1 MPFSEP
7 RTISLFLITSLF
19 IIKSSSNLV
28 PLAFGLYTLNV
39 CYYLCIFN
47 VRLFYTL
54 KLSTI
59 TLIEFKFIYFFDY
72 KYIQVPS
79 TISVVL
85 IFFRVVDFSDVFSSG
100 HPRECYQSH
109 KIQFEFNFD
118 FNSVK
123 VSSAISEVILF
134 VFFFHSNTL

>member
-1 MPFSEP
+1 MSFLEP

-19 IIKSSSNLV
+19 IIKSFSNLV
-28 PLAFGLYTLNV
+28 PLAFELYTLNV

-72 KYIQVPS
+72 YKYIQVPS

-85 IFFRVVDFSDVFSSG
+85 IFFRVVDFSDVYSFG
-100 HPRECYQSH
+100 RPRECYYSH

-123 VSSAISEVILF
+123 VSSAISALI
-134 VFFFHSNTL
+134 FFSHSNTL